1 MKCTNRPT
9 KFSIILLTIILTT
22 NICGCGQES
31 YSFQYD
37 SKYDVSNFQVVN
49 VPSKSVAKAF
59 ASELCVVSDDIMN
72 DETVDMSQATSAVLF
87 DVERN
92 EVLYAKNAH
101 QQLYPASLTKILT
114 AYVALKYGKL
124 DQELIASNS
133 VNITEEGAQ
142 LCGLKSGDKMTLSQ
156 ALHILLMLSANDVAM
171 LIAENVGGSVD
182 DFMDLMNE
190 EAHALG
196 ATNTHFANPHGLTA
210 NDHYTT
216 AYDLYLI
223 FNAAIQNETI
233 REILS
238 MTNYSTVYY
247 DKKGKAK
254 ELSFQTTNR
263 YIRGEYKAPDNI
275 TVLGGKTG
283 TTNAAGHCLMLLSKD
298 ASGDLYISIIL
309 QSLKRDYLYSEMTDL
324 LNEIGK

>member
-1 MKCTNRPT
+1 
-9 KFSIILLTIILTT
+9 
-22 NICGCGQES
+22 
-31 YSFQYD
+31 
-37 SKYDVSNFQVVN
+37 VSNFQVVN
-49 VPSKSVAKAF
+49 IPNKSVAKAF
-59 ASELCVVSDDIMN
+59 ASDLCVVSDDIMN
-72 DETVDMSQATSAVLF
+72 NETVDMSQATSAVLF

-114 AYVALKYGKL
+114 AYVALKYGTL
-124 DQELIASNS
+124 NQELTATNS
-133 VNITEEGAQ
+133 VNIHEEGAQ
-142 LCGLKSGDKMTLSQ
+142 LCGLKSCDKMTLSQ
-156 ALHILLMLSANDVAM
+156 ALHILLMYSANDVAM
-171 LIAENVGGSVD
+171 LIAEGVGGSVE
-182 DFMDLMNE
+182 DFMILMNE
-190 EAHALG
+190 EAHARG
-196 ATNTHFANPHGLTA
+196 ATNTHFTNPHGLTA

-263 YIRGEYKAPDNI
+263 YIRGEYNAPDNI

-283 TTNAAGHCLMLLSKD
+283 TTNAAGHCLMLLAKD
-298 ASGDLYISIIL
+298 TSGDLYISIIL

-324 LNEIGK
+324 LDEIGK

>member
-1 MKCTNRPT
+1 MKCTNNM
-9 KFSIILLTIILTT
+9 KKISVFLLTTILITG
-22 NICGCGQES
+22 ICGCGQES

-37 SKYDVSNFQVVN
+37 SQYDVSNFQVVN
-49 VPSKSVAKAF
+49 VPNKSVAKAF

-72 DETVDMSQATSAVLF
+72 NETVDMSQATSAVLF

-92 EVLYAKNAH
+92 EVLYSKNAH

-114 AYVALKYGKL
+114 AYVALKHGSL
-124 DQELIASNS
+124 NQELTASNV

-142 LCGLKSGDKMTLSQ
+142 LCGLKSGDTMTLSQ
-156 ALHILLMLSANDVAM
+156 ALHILLMYSANDVAM
-171 LIAENVGGSVD
+171 LIAEGVGGSVEE
-182 DFMDLMNE
+182 FMQLMND

-196 ATNTHFANPHGLTA
+196 ATNTHFSNPHGLTDS
-210 NDHYTT
+210 NHYTT
-216 AYDLYLI
+216 AYDLYLM

-238 MTNYSTVYY
+238 MNSYSTVYY

-254 ELSFQTTNR
+254 EISFQSTNR
-263 YIRGEYKAPDNI
+263 YFRGEYKTPDHV

-283 TTNAAGHCLMLLSKD
+283 TTNAAGHCLMLLTKD
-298 ASGDLYISIIL
+298 TSGDLYISIIL
-309 QSLKRDYLYSEMTDL
+309 QSLKREYLYSEMTDL
-324 LNEIGK
+324 LDEIGK